1 MKNILFFGGSSM
13 LAFMWSDLW
22 KEKFNVFLGLN
33 RRWVELEGTNS
44 LQISN
49 DSIDL
54 KTILKK
60 NQIDILINCSGLTGV
75 EECEEKFTVANQLN
89 GLLPGQLANIASEL
103 NIKFI
108 HISTDHLFD
117 GTKKMYTE
125 KDETNPLNNY
135 ALTKL
140 LGETQ
145 VFQNNN
151 DAIVIRT
158 NFFGKGPNY
167 KSSFS
172 DKIISSLKKN
182 KKITLFDNVYY
193 TPIHINEISEIVD
206 ILICNDVSGIFNI
219 SSNERITKYEFGLM
233 IAKKLNFNPDLII
246 PIKIEQKKNLIIRPK
261 DMSLSNEK
269 IKKYTGRNISSLLN
283 QIELIV

>member
-1 MKNILFFGGSSM
+1 M

-22 KEKFNVFLGLN
+22 KEKFNIFLGLN

-49 DSIDL
+49 DCIDL

>member
-1 MKNILFFGGSSM
+1 M

-22 KEKFNVFLGLN
+22 KEKFNIFLGLN

-49 DSIDL
+49 NSIDL

-140 LGETQ
+140 LGETK

-158 NFFGKGPNY
+158 NFFGNGPNY

-182 KKITLFDNVYY
+182 EKISLFDNVYY

-206 ILICNDVSGIFNI
+206 ILICSDVSGIFNI
-219 SSNERITKYEFGLM
+219 SSNERITKFEFGLM
-233 IAKKLNFNPDLII
+233 IAEIHNFNKDLIV

-261 DMSLSNEK
+261 DMSLSNKK
-269 IKKYTGRNISSLLN
+269 IKKQTGRNISPLSN

>member
-1 MKNILFFGGSSM
+1 M

-22 KEKFNVFLGLN
+22 KEKFNIFLGLN

-49 DSIDL
+49 DCIDL

-75 EECEEKFTVANQLN
+75 EECENKFTLANQLN
-89 GLLPGQLANIASEL
+89 GLLPGQLANIASKL

-145 VFQNNN
+145 VFQNNI

-182 KKITLFDNVYY
+182 EKITLFDNVYY

-206 ILICNDVSGIFNI
+206 ILITNDASGIYNI
-219 SSNERITKYEFGLM
+219 SSNERITKFEFGLM
-233 IAKKLNFNPDLII
+233 IAEKHNFNKDLIV

-269 IKKYTGRNISSLLN
+269 IKKQTGRNISSLSN

>member
-22 KEKFNVFLGLN
+22 KEKFNIFLGLN

-49 DSIDL
+49 DCIDL

-75 EECEEKFTVANQLN
+75 EECENKFTLANQLN
-89 GLLPGQLANIASEL
+89 GLLPGQLANIASKL

-145 VFQNNN
+145 VFQNNI

-182 KKITLFDNVYY
+182 EKITLFDNVYY

-206 ILICNDVSGIFNI
+206 ILITNDASGIYNI
-219 SSNERITKYEFGLM
+219 SSNERITKFEFGLM
-233 IAKKLNFNPDLII
+233 IAEKHNFNKDLIV

-269 IKKYTGRNISSLLN
+269 IKKQTGRNISSLSN

>member
-1 MKNILFFGGSSM
+1 M